1 MHNFV
6 TNACIKVK
14 FSGGGGGGDSVL
26 AAVSVKHS
34 PERNDVMYMKVL

>member
-14 FSGGGGGGDSVL
+14 FSGGGGDSVL

-34 PERNDVMYMKVL
+34 PERNDVII